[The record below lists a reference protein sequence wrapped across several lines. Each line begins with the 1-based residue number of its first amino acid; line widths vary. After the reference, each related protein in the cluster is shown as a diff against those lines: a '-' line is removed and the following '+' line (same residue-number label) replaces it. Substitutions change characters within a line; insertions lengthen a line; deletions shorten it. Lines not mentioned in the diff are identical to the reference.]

1 MGKETFILYTSFYK
15 PISSLSDKQMGR
27 LFRAIFRY
35 NIGEVVSVE
44 DDIRMAFEFFKNQFE
59 IDESKYQAKIMRD
72 AENGR
77 RGGNPNFKK
86 GKANPYYKKGVVE
99 ITQDNPPLSEIT
111 QDNPINDN
119 VNDNVNDKGGI
130 DIPPCGGDPHE
141 PPPPDYQAIVD
152 FFNRETQG
160 VFGNIRYPLSEQR
173 RRMVAARIKER
184 GAETFADMVRR
195 AARSDFLRGQNAR
208 GWTATFDWLIKP
220 SNFEKVI
227 SGNYDN
233 KDPKATPAGTD
244 TRPTDNFLRGVADG
258 IARADYDIQRR
269 GASR

>member
-1 MGKETFILYTSFYK
+1 MRESFIFYRSFYEAIKGLPRDVQGEIYTAIMEYGLYGNEIEHLK
-15 PISSLSDKQMGR
+15 PIARSVFTLVKPQIDKNNKRFDNGLKGGR
-27 LFRAIFRY
+27 PQGS
-35 NIGEVVSVE
+35 GE
-44 DDIRMAFEFFKNQFE
+44 RTKPNNNQTE
-59 IDESKYQAKIMRD
+59 TKPEPNNNQDETKH
-72 AENGR
+72 E
-77 RGGNPNFKK
+77 P
-86 GKANPYYKKGVVE
+86 
-99 ITQDNPPLSEIT
+99 
-111 QDNPINDN
+111 NDN

-233 KDPKATPAGTD
+233 KDPKATPSGTD